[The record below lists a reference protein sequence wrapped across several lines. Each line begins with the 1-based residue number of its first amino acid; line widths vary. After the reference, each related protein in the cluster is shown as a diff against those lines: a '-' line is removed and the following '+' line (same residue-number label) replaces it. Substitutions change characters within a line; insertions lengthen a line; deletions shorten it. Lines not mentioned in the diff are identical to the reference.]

1 MELISIAKKSCT
13 HGGSGIALATL
24 KMKMEKSWTQVV
36 LDPQV
41 FPVTIV
47 LNAAYMLLNRFSIR
61 IEGDPESAIMVRL
74 RPIDPHSAEDSEYI
88 LNRALMR
95 ASINA
100 YQMARTAEVRQYFLK
115 SALSFEESERDFAS
129 ILEQM
134 KPESPLEPV
143 KYSVVPDLSRE
154 LIHISIELGKNHINP
169 LLLSLFY
176 VAERLNDECWLV
188 IREVKDGCIIGNAKP
203 KRCTLDTVVLKLE
216 EELAQLSDKP
226 LPCGIIESPV
236 DIFDL

>member
-1 MELISIAKKSCT
+1 MAILR
-13 HGGSGIALATL
+13 
-24 KMKMEKSWTQVV
+24 MKMEKSWTQIV
-36 LDPQV
+36 LDPQI

-74 RPIDPHSAEDSEYI
+74 RPMDPHSTEDSEYI
-88 LNRALMR
+88 LNRALVR
-95 ASINA
+95 TSINA
-100 YQMARTAEVRQYFLK
+100 YQMARTAEMRHYFLK
-115 SALSFEESERDFAS
+115 ASLSFEEPESDFAS
-129 ILEQM
+129 ILERM
-134 KPESPLEPV
+134 EPEPPLEHV
-143 KYSVVPDLSRE
+143 KYSVVPDLSEE

-188 IREVKDGCIIGNAKP
+188 IRKVKDGCITGSAKP

-216 EELAQLSDKP
+216 EELVQLSDKP